1 MPAAGEPCP
10 QPFFTWTQVA
20 VRDAD
25 LLKPE
30 LPAPALDV
38 AGERSQIRRLR
49 FHFLHTPNFKP
60 QFSRFLPD
68 AAATLELGRALAQV
82 LEPGLIVWLEGDLG
96 AGKTTLARG
105 ILRGLGYAG
114 RVKSPTF
121 TLVEAYSFFKLNLY
135 HFDFYRFNDP
145 RELADSG
152 LTELFNET
160 AVCLIE
166 WPEKASGLP
175 RADVRIRIRVT
186 DDGRTVDLHADT
198 ELGAL
203 CLQTL
208 QDTRST

>member
-1 MPAAGEPCP
+1 
-10 QPFFTWTQVA
+10 
-20 VRDAD
+20 
-25 LLKPE
+25 
-30 LPAPALDV
+30 
-38 AGERSQIRRLR
+38 
-49 FHFLHTPNFKP
+49 LHTPNFKP
-60 QFSRFLPD
+60 QLSRYLPD
-68 AAATLELGRALAQV
+68 ERSTLEFGRAFSQV
-82 LEPGLIVWLEGDLG
+82 LEPGLVVWLEGDLG

-105 ILRGLGYAG
+105 ILRGLGYKG

-152 LTELFNET
+152 LTELFNER

-175 RADVRIRIRVT
+175 RADIRIRIRVT

-208 QDTRST
+208 QDTQST